1 MNETQRRVSARPFS
15 VGGLVVLVALLATA
29 FAMPGGG
36 AFAAPQEYVLGP
48 GDAVDIV
55 VYGQADLS
63 ETVTVKPDGMIALP
77 LVGQVKAG
85 GRTTA
90 QLEQDLVAAYR
101 KFLKA
106 PTISVKVNQ
115 FRTNRI
121 YVLGQVFKPG
131 QYELKPSA
139 GILELLAAAGGP
151 TTRADLAKAVLI
163 RDKTDTRQLDLVTAI
178 KQSKDPAIALEPED
192 VVYIPETDARI
203 IILGQVNR
211 PGAYDLLEGQRVTD
225 LIAGAGGPTT
235 KAALPQAFVVR
246 GEQQI
251 PVDLKK
257 ALDGDPGANIVLQ
270 PRDMMVVPESRERIA
285 VLGEVNRPGPLDF
298 KPDMKLVDA
307 IALAGGQTDKAN
319 LGRVQI
325 VRVEGS
331 KGKTI
336 NVDFNKVLRAQD
348 PSQNIQLQ
356 NGDIVYVAKK
366 GFSLDMLGGIVNI
379 YYLLRTAA
387 GF

>member
-1 MNETQRRVSARPFS
+1 MNKTQRRAGARS
-15 VGGLVVLVALLATA
+15 LRVGVALSLIALLVVV
-29 FAMPGGG
+29 FAIPGSD
-36 AFAAPQEYVLGP
+36 ASAAPKEYVLGP
-48 GDAVDIV
+48 GDAVDVV

-63 ETVTVKPDGMIALP
+63 EIVTVKPDGMIALP
-77 LVGQVKAG
+77 LVGQVKAA

-101 KFLKA
+101 KYLKA
-106 PTISVKVNQ
+106 PTVSVKVNQ

-121 YVLGQVFKPG
+121 YVLGQVFHPG

-163 RDKTDTRQLDLVTAI
+163 RDKTDTTQLDLVTAI
-178 KQSKDPAIALEPED
+178 KQSKDPAVALEPED

-203 IILGQVNR
+203 IVLGQVNK

-225 LIAGAGGPTT
+225 LIAGAGGPTA
-235 KAALPQAFVVR
+235 KAALAQAFVVR

-257 ALDGDPGANIVLQ
+257 ALAGDPGADIVLQ

-285 VLGEVNRPGPLDF
+285 VLGAVNKPGPQDF

-307 IALAGGQTDKAN
+307 IALAGGQTNNADLRK
-319 LGRVQI
+319 VQI
-325 VRVEGS
+325 IRIENGQ
-331 KGKTI
+331 GKTI

-348 PSQNIQLQ
+348 PSQNVQLQ
-356 NGDIVYVAKK
+356 NGDIVYVSQK
-366 GFSLDMLGGIVNI
+366 GFTLALLGGIVNI